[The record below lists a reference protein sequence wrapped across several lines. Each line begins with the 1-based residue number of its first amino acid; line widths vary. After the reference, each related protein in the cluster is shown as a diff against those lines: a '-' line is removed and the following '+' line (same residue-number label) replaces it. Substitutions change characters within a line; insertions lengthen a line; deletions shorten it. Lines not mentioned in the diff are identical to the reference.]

1 MFISPSDPRLIYC
14 GRIDFDNP
22 DAPVM
27 VYPSSY
33 VTFRF
38 TGNLL
43 KVKLTNKRSCW
54 SNRMG
59 CVIDGVQ
66 TALLLYEDN
75 EEHVYTIYGDNA
87 CVELKNYS
95 ADSSCHDEKKGV
107 PAGKNDT
114 EKTDTSEEDNG
125 NCEVWHEVIFFKR
138 QDSADYVTI
147 HGFELEDGA
156 ELVTNEAEKN
166 KKLKIEVYGDSV
178 SCGEVSEAVDYV
190 GKADPV
196 HNGEFS
202 NSWYSYAWMTARKL
216 NAKLHNISQGG
227 IALLDG
233 TGYFGAPG
241 YIGVESCYDKIQYF
255 PGLGE
260 VKQWDFSRY
269 TPDVVVVAI
278 GQNDA
283 HPDNYMPEDYDGA
296 KAKRWRERYE
306 WFIRRLM
313 QLYPEAKIVLATTI
327 LMHDAA
333 WDRAID
339 DVCRR
344 IASGRVHHFLY
355 KRNGAGTPGHIRIPE
370 AQEMSEE
377 LAAYIQRIM

>member
-14 GRIDFDNP
+14 GRTDFDNP

-114 EKTDTSEEDNG
+114 EKTDTAEKDNG

-156 ELVTNEAEKN
+156 ELAANEAEKN